1 MSTDIGVKYFDI
13 SNEIFTSKN
22 TDTNL
27 CRSYN
32 DDIYINDILCRL
44 LVEYMSGDISVIYF
58 DTFCVNINLTITL
71 KLKLLQMS
79 L

>member
-1 MSTDIGVKYFDI
+1 MKYSLQKI
-13 SNEIFTSKN
+13 L
-22 TDTNL
+22 TNL